1 MIGNML
7 LLGGSVAGLLV
18 LPFLPALSEW
28 LRPTD
33 SAPLPMRRDQ
43 PNNLT
48 FFANS
53 FRHRLQEQYGVDVE
67 AMRTGGAA
75 YQVPVSAE
83 LSVGHDLR
91 GLPSGEQSALK
102 RALDKVNHIVV
113 FRGNAWLGSRSR
125 VRADL
130 YVGQDVEVE
139 RDTRLRACLAEGDIE
154 LGENVVVQRWVHGR
168 NVRLLPNVRVE
179 GRVTA
184 QERIVMAAPARFER
198 AGAGEVL
205 FGDVRGAAQPV
216 GLPQPAT
223 ERRVLDG
230 DAILSAD
237 DATDGDYVVRGDCRV
252 AGGVV
257 LEGSIKTHGHLRTGE
272 GVRVAGTLSARKNL
286 EIGAGSA
293 VLGPLIGFED
303 IVLGP
308 NCRIGRPD
316 APTTLVCNRLF
327 VSPGC
332 IVHGVITAHEFAR
345 VQG

>member
-1 MIGNML
+1 MIGNLL

-53 FRHRLQEQYGVDVE
+53 FRRRLQDQYGVDVD
-67 AMRTGGAA
+67 AMRTAGTA

-83 LSVGHDLR
+83 LSVGRDPR
-91 GLPSGEQSALK
+91 GLAPDEQAALK
-102 RALDKVNHIVV
+102 RALGKGNHIVV

-130 YVGQDVEVE
+130 YVEQDVAVE

-168 NVRLLPNVRVE
+168 NVRFSPNVRIE

-184 QERIVMAAPARFER
+184 QEHIVMAAPAHFER
-198 AGAGEVL
+198 ASASDVM
-205 FGDVRGAAQPV
+205 FGDTRGAAHPV
-216 GLPQPAT
+216 DLPKPAT

-230 DAILSAD
+230 EATLSTD
-237 DATDGDYVVRGDCRV
+237 NATDGDYVVRGDCRV
-252 AGGVV
+252 SGGTV

-272 GVRVAGTLSARKNL
+272 GVRIAGTLSARKNL

-332 IVHGVITAHEFAR
+332 VVHGVITAHEFAR